1 MSAMTPKCHQ
11 LQDAA
16 MSPDLVENRRPA
28 APQNPYRSENDDE
41 RRGIDHSPNFR
52 ANTNLTHS
60 PVRLRPPDA
69 TNAVTPPCDSV
80 TSPDRVY
87 YLSLNRNRSGTEDP
101 RIRLNTLLDLT
112 ILLIPSPY
120 LLSKPPPPPT
130 SPTQPTSLRV
140 TISSSGCS
148 HDLSCMAN
156 DPNQTI
162 HASSSTLY
170 PR

>member
-52 ANTNLTHS
+52 AHTNLTHS

-80 TSPDRVY
+80 TSPDRVH

-120 LLSKPPPPPT
+120 LLS
-130 SPTQPTSLRV
+130 
-140 TISSSGCS
+140 
-148 HDLSCMAN
+148 
-156 DPNQTI
+156 
-162 HASSSTLY
+162 
-170 PR
+170 